1 MQDRRE
7 QDRREKGGRG
17 EGGGGGAPA
26 HAPFPDAKSF
36 FPCKIG

>member
-17 EGGGGGAPA
+17 EGGGGAPA